1 MVAVHDYC
9 LNFPKLGVDVF
20 VRRWV
25 GTASFEVVYEGFVY
39 RTLHQHLVD
48 SREYA
53 NEAGRFRKVNNGWE
67 VSPANEDSVKV
78 CAQHAWGAH
87 LLVFA
92 DGSTYVTASGPDYV
106 HKYIPGSV
114 PFFLICECLNGTP
127 CIFI

>member
-1 MVAVHDYC
+1 MFQF
-9 LNFPKLGVDVF
+9 LRTNRTGSVDSMAEY
-20 VRRWV
+20 
-25 GTASFEVVYEGFVY
+25 TASFEVVYEGFVY

-53 NEAGRFRKVNNGWE
+53 NEAGRFRKVNDGWE

-114 PFFLICECLNGTP
+114 PFF
-127 CIFI
+127 

>member
-1 MVAVHDYC
+1 MASCQFNHPSPCTWGEGDVA
-9 LNFPKLGVDVF
+9 FSRTGSVDSMDEN
-20 VRRWV
+20 
-25 GTASFEVVYEGFVY
+25 TASFEVVYEGFVY

-53 NEAGRFRKVNNGWE
+53 NEAGRFRKVNDGWE

-114 PFFLICECLNGTP
+114 PFF
-127 CIFI
+127 